1 MGSITSPYNF
11 IPFSDKVIKRYEN
24 IKDIPKENDINEE
37 LLSGSITY
45 EIENDNELII
55 SSGLKEG
62 EKTSRFNT
70 NIEGKQ
76 TIPGSSIRGV
86 IRSNVLTLGLC
97 SFDDEIEDGRYLYRR
112 TMNSKNSE
120 AEKILDKEY
129 GKIVDKKT
137 PAKFNNSM
145 IIDYGNVKG
154 GYIVKEG
161 KEYYVYPAK
170 EKRVG
175 SESKT
180 YFRVHNNIAKK
191 YGEDLKDRNYKPYQ
205 KRVNFKVDNNK
216 NVTIGNGNGYL
227 PGVLMNS
234 NKFGSKKNVKVYH
247 YILNEKDESK
257 KYKIPKK
264 NMEFYINHFVSE
276 NVGFNLEEDIKGKK
290 KDPNKEEREEG
301 LRTCFFTHNGKEVTN
316 LSFTHTIKVFYSK
329 SIKDGLN
336 KNHMEC
342 FDYQKALF
350 GFINYGEKN
359 EKLKSRISFLDAVVD
374 GRNGNVQIKEMLLAS
389 PKASCYKAYLGE
401 NQTYSSSK
409 ISLRGRKF
417 YWLKNAKAE
426 FLNKDANVNSYEEVL
441 EKGKTFKGEIRFNN
455 LYKDE
460 LGLLIYALKLDGRG
474 YQQIGKGKPYGY
486 GRIKI
491 KNIELSLD
499 MEKEY
504 SLENLFF
511 ENEKE
516 YENVSEYIKEYKKY
530 VKKEFSINLDKE
542 KSVQI
547 LLGVMSKKVIRD
559 LNKVKYLQVGNYAKS
574 ESLDDVEELLKTLE

>member
-24 IKDIPKENDINEE
+24 IKDIPKENDISEE

-97 SFDDEIEDGRYLYRR
+97 SFEDEIEDVRYVYRR
-112 TMNSKNSE
+112 TMVPKWHPDG
-120 AEKILDKEY
+120 EKALGREYDKV
-129 GKIVDKKT
+129 VDKKR
-137 PAKFNNSM
+137 PAQFNNSM

-161 KEYYVYPAK
+161 DEYYVYPAK
-170 EKRVG
+170 EKRVNG
-175 SESKT
+175 ESKT

-191 YGEDLKDRNYKPYQ
+191 YGEDLKDKDYKPYQ
-205 KRVNFKVDNNK
+205 KRVDFKVDNDK
-216 NVTIGNGNGYL
+216 NVTIGNGNGDL

-234 NKFGSKKNVKVYH
+234 NKFGSKKNAKVYH

-276 NVGFNLEEDIKGKK
+276 NVGFNLEKDIK
-290 KDPNKEEREEG
+290 EG
-301 LRTCFFTHNGKEVTN
+301 LRTCFFINNGKEVTN
-316 LSFTHTIKVFYSK
+316 LSFTHTIKVFYKK

-336 KNHMEC
+336 ENHREC
-342 FDYQKALF
+342 LDYQKALF
-350 GFINYGEKN
+350 GFVNYGEKN

-374 GRNGNVQIKEMLLAS
+374 GRNGNVQIKEILLAS

-401 NQTYSSSK
+401 NQNYSSNQ

-441 EKGKTFKGEIRFNN
+441 EKGKIFKGEIKFNN

-460 LGLLIYALKLDGRG
+460 LGLLLYALKLDGRG

-499 MEKEY
+499 MKKEY
-504 SLENLFF
+504 ALENLLF
-511 ENEKE
+511 ENEKK
-516 YENVSEYIKEYKKY
+516 YENVSEYIKAYKDY
-530 VKKEFSINLDKE
+530 MKKEFSINLDKE
-542 KSVQI
+542 KSIKI
-547 LLGVMSKKVIRD
+547 LLEVMNKKVERD
-559 LNKVKYLQVGNYAKS
+559 LNKVRYLQVGDFAKS
-574 ESLDDVEELLKTLE
+574 EQLEDVEELLRILK